1 MLFHVMW
8 NMEENGTVGVASEL
22 ERRLP
27 RAWRTRLAREPRL
40 RRGNR
45 TVAPD
50 ALITIQAPDGTRAK
64 LLVELK
70 SRVEPLDVEGVLRQ
84 LRAYGAGVPLI
95 VARFLSPRTRE
106 RIVELGG
113 NYADATGNMRLVL
126 DSPALFIEARG
137 ADRDPAPVPRSL
149 GSLKGPAAGRVV
161 RAVCDFKPPYGVR
174 DLADR
179 SKTSLG
185 SVSRTLDLLRREAL
199 VEREDQGVVRGA
211 DWEKTIRRWTQ
222 DYGLVTSNTT
232 SNWLAARGLPSVVD
246 RLAETIPRSAVTGS
260 FAAARLAPVTAQ
272 RLLVVFVQEASAAAS
287 KLDLRPAEAGA
298 NVLLVEPFDPVVFD
312 RTIARDGLVLANPSQ
327 VAADL
332 LTSPGRGP
340 AEAEALLAWMK
351 EHEDDWRS

>member
-113 NYADATGNMRLVL
+113 ASCSTARRC
-126 DSPALFIEARG
+126 SSKRG
-137 ADRDPAPVPRSL
+137 APIGIPPPCPVRWDP
-149 GSLKGPAAGRVV
+149 
-161 RAVCDFKPPYGVR
+161 
-174 DLADR
+174 
-179 SKTSLG
+179 
-185 SVSRTLDLLRREAL
+185 
-199 VEREDQGVVRGA
+199 
-211 DWEKTIRRWTQ
+211 
-222 DYGLVTSNTT
+222 
-232 SNWLAARGLPSVVD
+232 
-246 RLAETIPRSAVTGS
+246 
-260 FAAARLAPVTAQ
+260 
-272 RLLVVFVQEASAAAS
+272 
-287 KLDLRPAEAGA
+287 
-298 NVLLVEPFDPVVFD
+298 
-312 RTIARDGLVLANPSQ
+312 
-327 VAADL
+327 
-332 LTSPGRGP
+332 
-340 AEAEALLAWMK
+340 
-351 EHEDDWRS
+351 